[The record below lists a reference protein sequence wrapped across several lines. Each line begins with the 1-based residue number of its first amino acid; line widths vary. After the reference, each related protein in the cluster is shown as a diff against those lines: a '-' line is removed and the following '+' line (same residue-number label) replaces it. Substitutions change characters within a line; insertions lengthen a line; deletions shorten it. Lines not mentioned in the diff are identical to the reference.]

1 MKKHLIIGDG
11 PAGQSALE
19 AVRKVDPEAEIKVF
33 TEEDLPFYARM
44 KLPDF
49 LEGRASREG
58 LLLRKKEW
66 YSEKKIDLHLEE
78 KATKI
83 DPLKKE
89 LTTDKGKYSFD
100 SLLIATGGRAFMP
113 PIPGADLPGVF
124 VLRSFSDARELKEK
138 AVEAKNGVIIGGG
151 ILGLEAAASLMAL
164 NPGLELTVV
173 DTAPTLL
180 SRQLDETAGRL
191 LQTILEGKRIS
202 FLLDARTL
210 RFEGEGKVEKV
221 VLEQEKVIE
230 RKADFV
236 LVSAGMRSRTELA
249 EEAGLLCR
257 RGILVNEHLQT
268 NFPDVFAAGDAA
280 EFEGVCY
287 GLWKPAM
294 DQGGIAGKNMA
305 GQDVRYGG
313 SVVSSKLKVTG
324 IEIASVGDFDSENK
338 KKCLIEEADGVYSK
352 IVSNEEGLIVGGIL
366 FGDTSRHQ
374 ALIKAVAEKTPLNEW
389 RQEKMATVSNRNG
402 RHLDFLP

>member
-1 MKKHLIIGDG
+1 MKKHLIVGDG

-19 AVRKVDPEAEIKVF
+19 AIRKADPEALIEVF

-49 LEGRASREG
+49 LEGKASREG

-66 YSEKKIDLHLEE
+66 YAEKKIELHLEE
-78 KATKI
+78 KVTKI

-100 SLLIATGGRAFMP
+100 SLLIATGGCAFLP
-113 PIPGADLPGVF
+113 PISGADLPGVF
-124 VLRSFSDARELKEK
+124 VLRTLADAQSLKER
-138 AVEAKNGVIIGGG
+138 AINAKTGVIIGGG
-151 ILGLEAAASLMAL
+151 ILGLEAAASLTAI
-164 NPGLELTVV
+164 NPDLELTVV

-180 SRQLDETAGRL
+180 SRQLDQAAGRL
-191 LQTILEGKRIS
+191 LRTILEGKRIT

-236 LVSAGMRSRTELA
+236 LVSAGVRSRTELA
-249 EEAGLLCR
+249 EKAGILCR

-280 EFEGVCY
+280 EFEGICY

-305 GQDVRYGG
+305 GQNDRYEG
-313 SVVSSKLKVTG
+313 SIVSSKLKVTG
-324 IEIASVGDFDSENK
+324 IEIASVGDFDPENRK
-338 KKCLIEEADGVYSK
+338 KALVEETDGRYSK
-352 IVSNEEGLIVGGIL
+352 LVSNEDGLIVGGIL
-366 FGDTSRHQ
+366 FGDTSRLQ

-389 RQEKMATVSNRNG
+389 QKEKLAAVSN
-402 RHLDFLP
+402 